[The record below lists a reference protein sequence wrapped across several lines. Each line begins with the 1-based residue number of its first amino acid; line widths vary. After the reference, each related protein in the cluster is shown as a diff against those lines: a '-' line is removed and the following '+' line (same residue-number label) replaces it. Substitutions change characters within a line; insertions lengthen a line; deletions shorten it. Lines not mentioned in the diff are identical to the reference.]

1 VGDVETTVN
10 GSFEGSEDFG
20 SGCGASETDVEE
32 GLESTTTVF
41 FVKFGFIETEFGKG
55 TTGTEETSAVDGSV
69 IGQTNLDTKGGQFVG
84 ISGSKDNIT
93 LDLGIDD
100 LAHNVGISDTDN
112 KTVLGGVVLVLVLD
126 DETFAGVVISLSF
139 ATAAILDL
147 VAFEVS
153 FILLNFNEW
162 L

>member
-1 VGDVETTVN
+1 
-10 GSFEGSEDFG
+10 
-20 SGCGASETDVEE
+20 
-32 GLESTTTVF
+32 
-41 FVKFGFIETEFGKG
+41 
-55 TTGTEETSAVDGSV
+55 
-69 IGQTNLDTKGGQFVG
+69 
-84 ISGSKDNIT
+84 
-93 LDLGIDD
+93 
-100 LAHNVGISDTDN
+100 
-112 KTVLGGVVLVLVLD
+112 LD